1 MLHKITVSRNDAG
14 QRLDKFLCKFM
25 PSMPK
30 NMLYKLIRQKDVK
43 YNQKRCQGNE
53 ILQEGDSIQIYAKE
67 EFFIRKETAAI
78 RPDTDLKHLHIIH
91 EDENF
96 LFLYKSAGQDAHSGS
111 RNHVPSL
118 IEEVQ
123 AYLIQKGEYH
133 PETEQSFSP
142 ALCNRIDRNTEGL
155 VIAAKNAEAL
165 RTMNEAIRLH
175 QVKKQYLAVT
185 SSPLPEKKKTC
196 TAWLKK
202 NQHTNHVQ
210 ISAVPEDSSWQRIVT
225 HYEVIAQNGRKQLVR
240 VQLHT
245 GRSHQIRAHLAFL
258 GAPLLGDPK
267 YGDGSGTE
275 KQQCLCAVSLTF
287 QNVTSPFLNYLKE
300 QEIKAPVPA
309 FVRKYFPDYLF
320 L

>member
-43 YNQKRCQGNE
+43 YNQKRCKGNE

-67 EFFIRKETAAI
+67 EFFIRKETAVI
-78 RPDTDLKHLHIIH
+78 RPDTNLKHLHIIH